1 MGLLGALTGQDT
13 AKAIGQGNAMQQ
25 EASLRSGALSSK
37 MYEQGRQDLM
47 PWTQAGQRALGDQE
61 ALMGLNGDTAGAMH
75 SLQSSPGYQFRLQ
88 QGMGN
93 LNAGLAARGGMG
105 SGKAMAAGQ
114 NYAQG
119 FASNE
124 YGNRL
129 SQLAGLS
136 GQGQASAAGQAN
148 QGNTYAGNMSNLWTG
163 AANAGAAAGMA
174 GAQSNQS
181 GLMGL
186 AGLGLAGYKA
196 YKTP

>member
-13 AKAIGQGNAMQQ
+13 ARAIGQGNAMQQ
-25 EASLRSGALSSK
+25 EASLRSGELASK
-37 MYEQGRQDLM
+37 MYEQGRQDLT
-47 PWTQAGQRALGDQE
+47 PWTQAGQRSLGEQE
-61 ALMGLNGDTAGAMH
+61 ALMGLNGDTAGAMR
-75 SLQSSPGYQFRLQ
+75 SLQASPGYQFRLQ
-88 QGMGN
+88 QGIAN

-148 QGNTYAGNMSNLWTG
+148 QGNAYAGNMSNLWTG
-163 AANAGAAAGMA
+163 AANASAASGMA
-174 GAQSNQS
+174 GAQANQS

-186 AGLGLAGYKA
+186 AGLGIAGYKA